1 MNIFNIVAEL
11 IGGLGLFLFGMKLMS
26 DGLENA
32 AGEKLKGIL
41 EKITSNRLMGVC
53 VGALVTA
60 AIQSSG
66 ATTVM
71 VVSFVNAGLM
81 TLMQA
86 AGVIMGANI
95 GTTITAQLVS
105 FKLDAIAPLFIGIGA
120 IMVLISKKKRTKDIA
135 YIALGFGILFLGIS
149 TMSTAM
155 KPLGESEMFK
165 DVIGVIG
172 NNVILGVLVGFV
184 MTALTQSSSVTT
196 GVLVALATSGA
207 ITMDVALPVIFGG
220 NIGSCVTALLA
231 SVGSGKT
238 AKKAALIH
246 LLFNVIGVIIFIPFM
261 GILIDFVQDINPN
274 DVARQV
280 ANAHT
285 FFNIVVT
292 VILLPLAKYL
302 VMLVNKIIPGEDEGE
317 NTGAMYLDKKLLETP
332 IVATVQVFK
341 ETVRMG
347 NLAKTNLELAMKA
360 LLEDDEEAVK
370 KVYSNEEIINTLE
383 REITNYLVLL
393 SSHELPEEDSR
404 ILSVTFHV
412 INDIERIGDHSKN
425 IIELAIEKQ
434 KGKISIEGE
443 AREELIKMYNKT
455 LEAVSVAIEAYS
467 NKDVEAAAKVKEIE
481 SRIDKYEKILRENNI
496 TRLNKK
502 VCNANVSAIFLDL
515 ISNLE
520 RIGDHSTN
528 IAERVE

>member
-1 MNIFNIVAEL
+1 MNIFDTITML
-11 IGGLGLFLFGMKLMS
+11 IEGLGLFLFGMKLMS

-41 EKITSNRLMGVC
+41 EKITSNRFIGVC

-105 FKLDAIAPLFIGIGA
+105 FKLDAIAPLFIGAGA
-120 IMVLISKKKRTKDIA
+120 IILLITKKKKIKDIA
-135 YIALGFGILFLGIS
+135 SIALGFGILFLGIS
-149 TMSTAM
+149 TMSASM
-155 KPLGESEMFK
+155 EPLAESEVFK

-172 NNVILGVLVGFV
+172 NNILLGITVGFV

-196 GVLVALATSGA
+196 AVLVALATAGT

-246 LLFNVIGVIIFIPFM
+246 LLFNVIGVVIFIPFM
-261 GILIDFVQDINPN
+261 RILIDFVQGVSPDS
-274 DVARQV
+274 VARQV

-285 FFNIVVT
+285 LFNITVT
-292 VILLPLAKYL
+292 IILLPLAKFL
-302 VMLVNKIIPGEDEGE
+302 VACVNKIIPGEDTSERV
-317 NTGAMYLDKKLLETP
+317 GALYLDKKLLETP
-332 IVATVQVFK
+332 IVATGQVFK

-347 NLAKTNLELAMKA
+347 ELAKSNLEYAMKV

-370 KVYSNEEIINTLE
+370 KIYSNEETINILE

-393 SSHELPEEDSR
+393 SSHELPEEDSK

-412 INDIERIGDHSKN
+412 INDIERIGDHAKN
-425 IIELAIEKQ
+425 ITELAIEKQ
-434 KGKISIEGE
+434 KSKVSIEGE
-443 AREELIKMYNKT
+443 AREELINMYNKT
-455 LEAVSVAIEAYS
+455 LESVTVALESYT
-467 NKDVEAAAKVKEIE
+467 NKDVVAANRVKEIE
-481 SRIDKYEKILRENNI
+481 SSIDKYEKDLRENNI
-496 TRLNKK
+496 ARLNKK
-502 VCNANVSAIFLDL
+502 ICNANVSAIFLDL

>member
-1 MNIFNIVAEL
+1 MNIFNTVAEL

-41 EKITSNRLMGVC
+41 EKITSNRVMGVC

-71 VVSFVNAGLM
+71 VVSFVDAGLM

-105 FKLDAIAPLFIGIGA
+105 FQLDAIAPLFIGIGA
-120 IMVLISKKKRTKDIA
+120 IILLISKKKKIKDIA
-135 YIALGFGILFLGIS
+135 SISLGFGILFLGIS
-149 TMSTAM
+149 TMSVSM
-155 KPLGESEMFK
+155 SPLAESEMFK

-172 NNVILGVLVGFV
+172 NNVILGIIVGFV

-196 GVLVALATSGA
+196 GVLVALASTGS

-231 SVGSGKT
+231 AVGAKKT

-246 LLFNVIGVIIFIPFM
+246 LLFNIIGVIIFIPFM
-261 GILIDFVQDINPN
+261 RILINFVQELSPDN
-274 DVARQV
+274 VARQV

-285 FFNIVVT
+285 LFNLIVT
-292 VILLPLAKYL
+292 LILLPLAQFL
-302 VMLVNKIIPGEDEGE
+302 VAIVNKIIPGEDVAESV
-317 NTGAMYLDKKLLETP
+317 GAMYLDKKLLETP
-332 IVATVQVFK
+332 IVATGQVFK

-347 NLAKTNLELAMKA
+347 DLAKNNLEFAMKA
-360 LLEDDEEAVK
+360 LLEDDEEAIK
-370 KVYSNEEIINTLE
+370 KVYSNEEIINNLE
-383 REITNYLVLL
+383 KEITNYLVLL
-393 SSHELPEEDSR
+393 SSHELPEEDSK

-412 INDIERIGDHSKN
+412 INDIERIGDHAKN
-425 IIELAIEKQ
+425 ITELAIEKQ
-434 KGKISIEGE
+434 KSKVSIDGE
-443 AREELIKMYNKT
+443 AREELINMYNRT
-455 LEAVSVAIEAYS
+455 LEAVTVALDSYKKKDSIAA
-467 NKDVEAAAKVKEIE
+467 NKIKEIE
-481 SRIDKYEKILRENNI
+481 SSIDKYEKDLRENNI
-496 TRLNKK
+496 ARLNKK
-502 VCNANVSAIFLDL
+502 ICNANVSAIFLDL

>member
-1 MNIFNIVAEL
+1 ML
-11 IGGLGLFLFGMKLMS
+11 IEGLGLFLFGMKLMS

-32 AGEKLKGIL
+32 AGERLKGIL
-41 EKITSNRLMGVC
+41 EKITSNRVMGVC

-120 IMVLISKKKRTKDIA
+120 IILLLTKKKKIRDIA
-135 YIALGFGILFLGIS
+135 SISLGFGILFLGIS
-149 TMSTAM
+149 TMSDSM
-155 KPLGESEMFK
+155 KPLAESTMFT

-172 NNVILGVLVGFV
+172 NNIILGIIVGFV

-196 GVLVALATSGA
+196 AVLVALATAGT
-207 ITMDVALPVIFGG
+207 ITMNVALPVIFGG

-231 SVGSGKT
+231 AIGSGKT

-246 LLFNVIGVIIFIPFM
+246 LLFNFIGVIIFIPFM
-261 GILIDFVQDINPN
+261 NILINFVQGVSPDS
-274 DVARQV
+274 VARQV

-285 FFNIVVT
+285 LFNITVT
-292 VILLPLAKYL
+292 IILLPLSRCL
-302 VMLVNKIIPGEDEGE
+302 VLLVNKIIPGEDTSE
-317 NTGAMYLDKKLLETP
+317 NIGAMYLDKKLIETP
-332 IVATVQVFK
+332 IVATGQAFK

-347 NLAKTNLELAMKA
+347 ELAKTNLELAMKV
-360 LLEDDEEAVK
+360 LLDDEDDDETIK
-370 KVYSNEEIINTLE
+370 KIYSNEEVINILE
-383 REITNYLVLL
+383 KEITNYLVLL
-393 SSHELPEEDSR
+393 SSHELPEEDGK

-412 INDIERIGDHSKN
+412 TNDIERIGDHAKN
-425 IIELAIEKQ
+425 ITELAIERQ
-434 KGKISIEGE
+434 KNKVSIEGE
-443 AREELIKMYNKT
+443 AREELIKMYNRT
-455 LEAVSVAIEAYS
+455 LEAVTVAIEAYA
-467 NKDVEAAAKVKEIE
+467 NKDAIAANRVKKIE
-481 SRIDKYEKILRENNI
+481 LSIDEYEKDLRENNI
-496 TRLNKK
+496 SRLNKK
-502 VCNANVSAIFLDL
+502 ICNANVSAIFLDL